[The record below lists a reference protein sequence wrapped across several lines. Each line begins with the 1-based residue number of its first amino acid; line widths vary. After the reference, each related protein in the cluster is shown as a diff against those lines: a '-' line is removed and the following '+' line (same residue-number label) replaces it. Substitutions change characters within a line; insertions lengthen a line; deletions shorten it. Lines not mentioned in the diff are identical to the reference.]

1 MAKLL
6 LSPPNCFHS
15 LNRTAAAGVHL
26 VAASSVQFRCS
37 PPPSAPCYLFLRSS
51 PSPFLGCSRR
61 WRVLPAS
68 SSSSS
73 FSSSSP
79 TDEAKGEDPPPIA
92 SSSSGDV
99 DGTASS
105 AAAAVGVDAERV
117 AVDVDK
123 SNGGPAGKQ
132 EFPSGEFK
140 MMEFDWWR
148 RFLVRLRMLFALP
161 WERVRKGSVLSMK
174 LKGTIADQVKSSF
187 SSGLSLPQIC
197 ENFIKA
203 AHDPRIS
210 AIYLQIEP
218 LSCGWGKIEEI
229 RRHIVNFRKSG
240 KLIISYVPICG
251 VKEYYLACACEELYV
266 PPSAYVGIYGLTVQA
281 SFIRGILDKVGI
293 EPQVQRIGRYKSAGD
308 QIALR
313 SMSKENC
320 EMLTTLLDNIY
331 ENWLDTVSST
341 QGKSREEIID
351 FLDSGVYQV
360 ERMKEEGWITNIVYD
375 DEIISMLKKK
385 LGQKEEKRLST
396 VDFRRYSRVRKWTL
410 GLEGNGDVIAVIRA
424 SGSISRARGPLSLP
438 GSGITS
444 DELIE
449 KIRTVRESKKYKAV
463 ILRIDSPGGDAL
475 ASDLMWREIK
485 LLAASKP
492 VVASMSDVAAS
503 GGYYMAMGAGTI
515 VAEKLTLTGSI
526 GVVTGKFSLQ
536 KLYEMIGFNKEII
549 SRGKYAELQVA
560 EQRPFSQ
567 DEAELFAKSAQD
579 AYIRF
584 RDKAASSRSMTV
596 DQMETVAQGRV
607 WSGGDAASRGLVDAI
622 GGFSRAVAIAKQK
635 ADIPQDS
642 QVKLVEVSRRSPSLP
657 EIVTGFGQSLFGLE
671 KTVKEVL
678 QELGSSGVQ
687 ARVDGILF
695 ERLEDS
701 SEGSPIIGLIKD
713 CISSL

>member
-1 MAKLL
+1 
-6 LSPPNCFHS
+6 
-15 LNRTAAAGVHL
+15 
-26 VAASSVQFRCS
+26 
-37 PPPSAPCYLFLRSS
+37 
-51 PSPFLGCSRR
+51 
-61 WRVLPAS
+61 
-68 SSSSS
+68 
-73 FSSSSP
+73 
-79 TDEAKGEDPPPIA
+79 
-92 SSSSGDV
+92 
-99 DGTASS
+99 
-105 AAAAVGVDAERV
+105 
-117 AVDVDK
+117 
-123 SNGGPAGKQ
+123 
-132 EFPSGEFK
+132 

-229 RRHIVNFRKSG
+229 RRHILNFRKSG

-281 SFIRGILDKVGI
+281 SFIRGILDNVGI
-293 EPQVQRIGRYKSAGD
+293 EPQVQRIGRYK
-308 QIALR
+308 
-313 SMSKENC
+313 KNC

-622 GGFSRAVAIAKQK
+622 GGFLELLQLLSRRLTFPKI
-635 ADIPQDS
+635 
-642 QVKLVEVSRRSPSLP
+642 VKLVEVSRRSPSLP
-657 EIVTGFGQSLFGLE
+657 EIVAGFGQSLFGLE